1 MNLSQ
6 LKPPKGQKH
15 KNQRIGQGMGSGRGK
30 YSGRG
35 AKGAKSISGYSRMRG
50 FEGGQMPLHRR
61 LPKRGFTNIFRKEF
75 AIVNLGHLDRLPGDS
90 FDPGKLLELGVIHKL
105 KEGLKILGSGEL
117 KRKILVKAHLFSKSA
132 LEKIKAAGGTAEVIP
147 GVKLNVKK
155 VQHPGAKAGTK
166 PKSAAPKPAE
176 KPPADAPE
184 AVGAPVKEKKPS
196 SKKPGAEQPAAEK
209 PAAEKGAEKASKPKQ
224 AKPSGKA
231 SNKEEK

>member
-30 YSGRG
+30 FSCRG

-75 AIVNLGHLDRLPGDS
+75 SIVNLGDLNLLQGDS
-90 FDPGKLLELGVIHKL
+90 FDPGKLLELKLIRKL
-105 KEGLKILGSGEL
+105 KDGLKVLGSGEL
-117 KRKILVKAHLFSKSA
+117 KRAIHVRAHLFSEAA

-147 GVKLNVKK
+147 GVKR
-155 VQHPGAKAGTK
+155 AETKAPAPVRTRTPK
-166 PKSAAPKPAE
+166 PAAPKDVETPQAT
-176 KPPADAPE
+176 APE
-184 AVGAPVKEKKPS
+184 AGAKKPS
-196 SKKPGAEQPAAEK
+196 AKKEK
-209 PAAEKGAEKASKPKQ
+209 GAAEKGAEKTSKPKQ
-224 AKPSGKA
+224 AKPS
-231 SNKEEK
+231 NKEEK